1 MIPLERRDV
10 RVVEGARLES
20 EAGQRCRATLQRV
33 NAYAI
38 NDLTFQA
45 YHSVC
50 VAKPRCSSRFWTRR
64 ITVLSQSSLH
74 LGRRLVAA
82 AHHASDPADPRL
94 LTPAY
99 LIDQRLSQLWRAVP
113 DHDRVASRK
122 QPCRHALPHRRARGP
137 QRWDGWCRCSSTR
150 ERTRAR
156 GAQSLSNAKRRSRQ
170 P

>member
-1 MIPLERRDV
+1 
-10 RVVEGARLES
+10 VVEGARLES
-20 EAGQRCRATLQRV
+20 EAGQRCRAILQRV

-50 VAKPRCSSRFWTRR
+50 VAKPRCSTRFWIRR

-82 AHHASDPADPRL
+82 AHHASNPADPRL

-99 LIDQRLSQLWRAVP
+99 LIDQRLSQLGVRFPTMTAWPAASSRAAMRCP
-113 DHDRVASRK
+113 IAEPEDRNAGMVGVVAHLHGSVRAHAVLSRY
-122 QPCRHALPHRRARGP
+122 Q
-137 QRWDGWCRCSSTR
+137 
-150 ERTRAR
+150 
-156 GAQSLSNAKRRSRQ
+156 NAKRRSRQ